1 MTITVYS
8 SNGCT
13 QCKFAKELLDR
24 EGIAYEEKNISLSE
38 TYKNEVL
45 DMGFT
50 GVPVTAVSA
59 DGKVVKTVLGF
70 KPDALKALKT
80 LEERLVEPTVKEYPD
95 SAERIAMAVKDADER
110 ELWG

>member
-50 GVPVTAVSA
+50 GVPVTAVSV

-70 KPDALKALKT
+70 KPDALKELGKP
-80 LEERLVEPTVKEYPD
+80 VVKEYPD
-95 SAERIAMAVKDADER
+95 SAERMRQAVIDADER
-110 ELWG
+110 EMWG